1 MKEIKAFI
9 HNNRIAGV
17 ITALTDG
24 GYLDPANPL
33 RCRNL
38 NVGRTQSLLGALD
51 AHEQHYSVNLG
62 QLVINEA
69 KLELLCEDDQAEA
82 LATLIASA
90 AKTGQDEAGWVYVTD
105 VVTALKVTGHTP
117 SVHPKRA

>member
-17 ITALTDG
+17 ITALTEG
-24 GYLDPANPL
+24 GYLDPANPH

-38 NVGRTQSLLGALD
+38 NVGRTQSLLGALN

-62 QLVINEA
+62 QAVINEA
-69 KLELLCEDDQAEA
+69 KLELLCEDGQAEL
-82 LATLIASA
+82 LAKLIGSA
-90 AKTGQDEAGWVYVTD
+90 ARTGQDEAGWVYVTD
-105 VVTALKVTGHTP
+105 VVIAIKVTGHTSRVP
-117 SVHPKRA
+117 PK